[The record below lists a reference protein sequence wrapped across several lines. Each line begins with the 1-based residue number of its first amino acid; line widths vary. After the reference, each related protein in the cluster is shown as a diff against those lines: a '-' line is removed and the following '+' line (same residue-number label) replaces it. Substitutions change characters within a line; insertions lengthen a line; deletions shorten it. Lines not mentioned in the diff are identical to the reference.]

1 MESTIEEV
9 TRLKTGTV
17 EQKLAV
23 IDGLVAKGGSGS
35 INLLIEALSDQ
46 KWVVRKQASDC
57 LAKFGPTVI
66 EQLGKVLAS
75 GDEDQR
81 FWVVKSLVTLGRDSL
96 PLLCRALTK
105 GSKFMRIYAASALGD
120 IGDEMAIP
128 LLVNGL
134 GDQVWRVRRNC
145 YQALVSF
152 GDKALPALE
161 KAMSSDNED
170 VLYWSARALGKI
182 GESSRDILLKAL
194 KTGTE
199 QSKFVVAAALAETG
213 DTRIIAVLVRNCGE
227 GNWILQKR
235 SAEALGDI
243 GRVAVPAII
252 ESLKSATGRKLY
264 WLLYALAHMD
274 AYGLQAIEKVL
285 VKGGETFRW
294 NVKDHIAEIGE
305 AVIPVLENLAAND
318 DKNVR
323 FYAVTCLGEAAR
335 TGSADDVLM
344 SALADASWS
353 IRRVA
358 ADALAVRGAAVLDRL
373 NLALETGDE
382 DLRYWVTYIFRKM
395 GSVGI
400 SYLIRALGDSNK
412 NIAYFAASAL
422 GDVHDEEVIRPLV
435 RALGDEYWP
444 VRRNAADSLRRLARF
459 AISTLINHINDENT
473 DIQYWV
479 MRILKD
485 VGSQHLEEIITKLKK
500 GNDEERL
507 FAAKA
512 IGAIK
517 DPRAVEPL
525 IAALTDGHDWVRLYA
540 AIALGE
546 IGDRRALT
554 HLISILGEP
563 GFKTSPAIYKI
574 FDRFGEAAVPELIS
588 VADEDKN
595 IRRRCAAMAILGHL
609 KSETAFDKLM
619 AGLKSQDQDI
629 RAACVEAV
637 ANYGSRPE
645 VLPALEQVL
654 KNTSTK
660 LRGRVIQALAAIGT
674 EDVIRPLLMALHKG
688 QLGRDGKDGVLNVLT
703 ELGDKAL
710 PKLIELLGSKQV
722 GLRKA
727 SAEALVSIGPSVQ
740 SEVERAA
747 KSDDANVRF
756 WAARVLKGLREGK
769 LSE

>member
-660 LRGRVIQALAAIGT
+660 LRGRVIQALTAIGT

>member
-1 MESTIEEV
+1 MDTTIEEIS
-9 TRLKTGTV
+9 RLKTGTA
-17 EQKLAV
+17 EQKIAA
-23 IDGLVAKGGSGS
+23 IDGLKRKGGSGAIS
-35 INLLIEALSDQ
+35 LLVEALSDP
-46 KWVVRKQASDC
+46 KWVVRKHASDT
-57 LAKFGPTVI
+57 LASYGPTVI

-81 FWVVKSLVTLGRDSL
+81 FWVVKSLVKIGNDSL
-96 PLLCRALTK
+96 PLLCRALSK
-105 GSKFMRIYAASALGD
+105 GSKFMRIYSAAALGD

-128 LLVNGL
+128 LLVEGL
-134 GDQVWRVRRNC
+134 GDKVWRVRRNC

-152 GDKALPALE
+152 GERALPALE
-161 KAMSSDNED
+161 KAMVSENED
-170 VLYWSARALGKI
+170 VLYWAARALGKI
-182 GESSRDILLKAL
+182 GEASRDILLKAL
-194 KTGTE
+194 KSGTE

-243 GRVAVPAII
+243 GRLAVPSII
-252 ESLKSATGRKLY
+252 EALKTASGRKLY

-274 AYGLQAIEKVL
+274 SYGVQAIEKVL
-285 VKGGETFRW
+285 VAAGETFRW
-294 NVKDHIAEIGE
+294 NVKDYIAEIGE
-305 AVIPVLENLAAND
+305 PVIPVLENLARHD
-318 DKNVR
+318 EKNVR
-323 FYAVTCLGEAAR
+323 FFAVTCLGEASR
-335 TGSADDVLM
+335 TVSADDVLM
-344 SALADASWS
+344 GALGDPSWS

-358 ADALAVRGAAVLDRL
+358 ADALAVRGSAVLDRL

-382 DLRYWVTYIFRKM
+382 DLRFWVTYIFRKM

-400 SYLIRALGDSNK
+400 SYLIKALGDSNK

-422 GDVHDEEVIRPLV
+422 GDVHDEEVVRPLV

-444 VRRNAADSLRRLARF
+444 VRRNAADSLMRLARF
-459 AISTLINHINDENT
+459 SISTLVNYINDENS
-473 DIQYWV
+473 DVQYWV
-479 MRILKD
+479 FRILEQ
-485 VGSQHLEEIITKLKK
+485 VGGEHLEEIIMKLKK

-525 IAALTDGHDWVRLYA
+525 IDALTDGHEWVRLYA

-563 GFKTSPAIYKI
+563 GFKTSPAIYRI
-574 FDRFGEAAVPELIS
+574 FEQFGEAAVPELMS
-588 VADEDKN
+588 VAEEDKN
-595 IRRRCAAMAILGHL
+595 IRRRCAAMTILGHL
-609 KSETAFDKLM
+609 KSETAFDKLL

-637 ANYGSRPE
+637 ANYGDRKE
-645 VLPALEQVL
+645 VLPALEHAL

-660 LRGRVIQALAAIGT
+660 LRGRVIQALGAIGT
-674 EDVIRPLLMALHKG
+674 EEVIEPLLLAMHKG
-688 QLGRDGKDGVLNVLT
+688 QLGRDGKDGVLNILL
-703 ELGDKAL
+703 ELGDRAV
-710 PKLIELLGSKQV
+710 PKLVKLLGSKQV

-727 SAEALVSIGPSVQ
+727 AAESLVNIGQSVQ
-740 SEVERAA
+740 DSVEKAS

-769 LSE
+769 LAE